1 MEERR
6 KDGDLVERIVRLE
19 MQMGRLVSDAESEKG
34 TRRRVAESI
43 DRRFLVSEERVRQ
56 LERTIWMAS
65 GTAAGFVAL
74 VVFLI
79 NLWVKHS

>member
-6 KDGDLVERIVRLE
+6 KDGDLLERIVRLE
-19 MQMGRLVSDAESEKG
+19 TQMARIVSDAESEKG
-34 TRRRVAESI
+34 TRRRVADAI
-43 DRRFLVSEERVRQ
+43 DKRFLVSEERVRQ

-65 GTAAGFVAL
+65 GTAAGVVAI

-79 NLWVKHS
+79 NLLMKHS